1 MYMHTYKTHIHV
13 GPFSLYILPQYNR
26 NQKSTYT
33 HKHTTG
39 FGEEARPGEEIEKM
53 RERLSM
59 YTFRSSDA
67 AFMVLNVLA
76 KAHPKTQERVLSVL
90 MMTIELNP
98 GNGEVLSSMEGI
110 TVLLGIINRCSAPLK
125 ALYMHLLST
134 IGQYNVTPEETR
146 LLFELAMPQAEASL
160 GSVAH
165 ARSPGVAQDEGQ
177 DTLRLQ
183 IMSVIGEISK
193 RVTPPAFFHFD
204 GRPGWVKFG
213 LEKFPV
219 AKVCAAYIRVYAVCW
234 CVCVCVCVFV

>member
-1 MYMHTYKTHIHV
+1 MHSQSGSNSVKSEETRSSARFPKRAAST
-13 GPFSLYILPQYNR
+13 SSNNSSDATLDSEQIL
-26 NQKSTYT
+26 
-33 HKHTTG
+33 TG
-39 FGEEARPGEEIEKM
+39 FGEEAKPGEEIEKM
-53 RERLSM
+53 QERLSM

-98 GNGEVLSSMEGI
+98 ANGEVLSSMEGI

-146 LLFELAMPQAEASL
+146 LLFELAMPQAESSL
-160 GSVAH
+160 GVVT
-165 ARSPGVAQDEGQ
+165 RSPGAAQDEGQ
-177 DTLRLQ
+177 DNLRLQ

-193 RVTPPAFFHFD
+193 RVTPPSFFHFD

-213 LEKFPV
+213 LEKFPA
-219 AKVCAAYIRVYAVCW
+219 AKVGVGVHYICLCA
-234 CVCVCVCVFV
+234 